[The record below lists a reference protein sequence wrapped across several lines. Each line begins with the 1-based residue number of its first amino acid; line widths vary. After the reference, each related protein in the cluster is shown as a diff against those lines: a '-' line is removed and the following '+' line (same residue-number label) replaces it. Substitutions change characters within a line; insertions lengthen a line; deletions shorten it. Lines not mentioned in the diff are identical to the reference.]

1 MFFLTYLCAYF
12 LNSFGYMSDLEW
24 TTVITSTMLMKGEG
38 NRPLWSSG
46 MKKMPSIDQLLG
58 SMESW
63 GKER

>member
-1 MFFLTYLCAYF
+1 
-12 LNSFGYMSDLEW
+12 MSDLEW